1 MSAKIEIQNL
11 LRHEPFFSG
20 ESDPITEPRGSAVKS
35 RVGLA
40 LTELTPSF
48 STTTPRDVP
57 TESGSM
63 KKTISVEEITADLQR
78 EIPDAELMK
87 KYGLSEVGLKR
98 LFNRLL
104 KARCNGSRHLE
115 MESEE

>member
-20 ESDPITEPRGSAVKS
+20 ESEPRAEPRGSAVKS

-40 LTELTPSF
+40 LAELTPSF

-57 TESGSM
+57 TESDEKDHTGRGDHGSPP
-63 KKTISVEEITADLQR
+63 E
-78 EIPDAELMK
+78 
-87 KYGLSEVGLKR
+87 
-98 LFNRLL
+98 
-104 KARCNGSRHLE
+104 
-115 MESEE
+115 